1 MHIQE
6 QHGLE
11 TKSAESAVAIEDFNR
26 AFEAYKEENDAKLA
40 QIETKLG
47 ADVLTTEK
55 LARIDAALNSQQR
68 VLDRMNLE
76 RARPRLGAERSDHLG
91 HEHKAAFGLY
101 MRAGEAPGLKALEEK
116 ALSVGSGPD
125 GGYLVPQPVEEEILK
140 RMANIS
146 PIRSIASVRTISA
159 ASLRMAFSTVGPAT
173 GWVGETDPRPQTATQ
188 TIADMTFPAMEL

>member
-6 QHGLE
+6 QYGLE
-11 TKSAESAVAIEDFNR
+11 TKSADSAAAVEEFNR

-47 ADVLTTEK
+47 ADVVTEEK

-76 RARPRLGAERSDHLG
+76 RARPRIGGDRTGNHLG

-101 MRAGEAPGLKALEEK
+101 IRAGEARLESARREGALRR
-116 ALSVGSGPD
+116 LG
-125 GGYLVPQPVEEEILK
+125 
-140 RMANIS
+140 
-146 PIRSIASVRTISA
+146 T
-159 ASLRMAFSTVGPAT
+159 
-173 GWVGETDPRPQTATQ
+173 
-188 TIADMTFPAMEL
+188 